1 MIKGRMYW
9 DRMRL
14 EVGGHA
20 DYDVIG
26 KDIVCAGVS
35 MITSALIG
43 VLEDAQTRG
52 RTTFAYKDE
61 EGQLTVWA
69 DPNMGSMQEIKSYF
83 RMCVKGMRMLAE
95 QYPKNVEI
103 REVM

>member
-1 MIKGRMYW
+1 MIKARMYW
-9 DRMRL
+9 DRLRL
-14 EVGGHA
+14 EVEGHA
-20 DYDVIG
+20 GYDIIG
-26 KDIVCAGVS
+26 RDIICAAVS
-35 MITSALIG
+35 MLTGALIG

-52 RTTFAYKDE
+52 RTTFDYTDKD
-61 EGQLTVWA
+61 GQMKIWA
-69 DPNMGSMQEIKSYF
+69 DPSMGSLQEVKAYF